1 MTCRLALE
9 RSKAPIAILLNNAS
23 SALERGG
30 ASNTPTICWPCGSI
44 VETAAGTPIGQRAA
58 KTCRTPQM
66 KTAQLRHENRQR
78 ECITLDRTPQVP
90 IKLQEHYG
98 VTVAEST
105 IQRIAL
111 GHAKTIFETSQV
123 SP

>member
-44 VETAAGTPIGQRAA
+44 VETAAGKPIGQRAA

-78 ECITLDRTPQVP
+78 ECITLDRTRVDAGRMTKP
-90 IKLQEHYG
+90 ILCRRSAPDPPSPG
-98 VTVAEST
+98 
-105 IQRIAL
+105 RL
-111 GHAKTIFETSQV
+111 HARSIGAADG
-123 SP
+123 